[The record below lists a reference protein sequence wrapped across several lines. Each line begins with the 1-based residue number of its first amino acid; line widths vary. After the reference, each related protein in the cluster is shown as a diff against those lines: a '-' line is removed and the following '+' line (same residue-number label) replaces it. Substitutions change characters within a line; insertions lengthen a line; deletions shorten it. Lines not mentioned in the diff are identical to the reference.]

1 MIWSIYFSFSLNL
14 NFYIIN
20 FIFNFYLF
28 FFQIMY
34 RAHPRIIED
43 EQNAYDDITD
53 KQQKSCD
60 YELSERVVI
69 NVSGL
74 RFETQLKT

>member
-1 MIWSIYFSFSLNL
+1 MFNHHLYFIH
-14 NFYIIN
+14 FY
-20 FIFNFYLF
+20 FKLC
-28 FFQIMY
+28 

-43 EQNAYDDITD
+43 EQNVYDDITD

-74 RFETQLKT
+74 RFETQLKTYVNLSYKLFQIL

>member
-1 MIWSIYFSFSLNL
+1 
-14 NFYIIN
+14 
-20 FIFNFYLF
+20 
-28 FFQIMY
+28 MY

>member
-1 MIWSIYFSFSLNL
+1 MFRSY
-14 NFYIIN
+14 
-20 FIFNFYLF
+20 
-28 FFQIMY
+28 
-34 RAHPRIIED
+34 PRCNED
-43 EQNAYDDITD
+43 EQQNAYDTITD

-60 YELSERVVI
+60 YELSERIVI

>member
-1 MIWSIYFSFSLNL
+1 MIPYPPP
-14 NFYIIN
+14 
-20 FIFNFYLF
+20 IFVVVAIKLIF
-28 FFQIMY
+28 FFLIFFS

-43 EQNAYDDITD
+43 EQQNAYDDITD